1 MSEKKPRIMAI
12 GLHIDEGDSVHGV
25 WSEEAQR
32 MTLRVIRD
40 GKAVSARKVEST
52 TYYERPKKPKILSRQ
67 EFSRSRDF
75 TVSAEES
82 VQLFSQLWAIDTN
95 HKEIF
100 GYSANAAVATVCG
113 TDGAGTYY
121 PVLAMVFGEV
131 SGNPELFAW
140 RRFIEFAQG
149 ASSYDAGA
157 QYALVVDSEL
167 SMIPKL
173 NDQSTPIHGKF
184 YLPKNW
190 KLIYATSDSGKES
203 IFNQLIASSDRAA
216 SKVLN
221 LIATKESNVKH
232 WLPVTDEEHHQPSW
246 LTFAPPKG
254 QSD

>member
-1 MSEKKPRIMAI
+1 MSEKKPRIMSI
-12 GLHIDEGDSVHGV
+12 GLHIVEGDSVHGV
-25 WSEEAQR
+25 WSEEAQQ
-32 MTLRVIRD
+32 MTLGVIRD

-52 TYYERPKKPKILSRQ
+52 TYYERPKKPKILNRQ

-75 TVSAEES
+75 TVSDEES

-113 TDGAGTYY
+113 TDGSGTYY
-121 PVLAMVFGEV
+121 PVLAMVFGKV

-149 ASSYDAGA
+149 ASSYDAEA
-157 QYALVVDSEL
+157 KYALVVDSEL

-173 NDQSTPIHGKF
+173 NDQSAPIHGQF
-184 YLPKNW
+184 YLPQNW

-203 IFNQLIASSDRAA
+203 IFNQLIASSDSAA
-216 SKVLN
+216 SKVLR
-221 LIATKESNVKH
+221 LIATEESNVKH
-232 WLPVTDEEHHQPSW
+232 WLPVTTEEDHQPTCFA
-246 LTFAPPKG
+246 LAPPKVP
-254 QSD
+254 S